1 MLASLLVMNIHS
13 QTVKSL
19 LLSRFVLLSILW
31 QHLKCCTRSQTSY
44 CYSSVNIYSSIC
56 NCMNSSDAVSPG
68 TMMGALIEDVVISVS
83 MGANPASAR
92 SPAVFT
98 NRCLR
103 SLQRHLQSA
112 GRPSE
117 ETQDLTCHP
126 AHAAAHH
133 LSSQRCAGHSLN
145 ALTQLRTTPPHDTTA
160 RTGVK

>member
-1 MLASLLVMNIHS
+1 MAAF
-13 QTVKSL
+13 T
-19 LLSRFVLLSILW
+19 
-31 QHLKCCTRSQTSY
+31 
-44 CYSSVNIYSSIC
+44 
-56 NCMNSSDAVSPG
+56 
-68 TMMGALIEDVVISVS
+68 EDVVVSVS

-133 LSSQRCAGHSLN
+133 VSSQHCAGQLLS
-145 ALTQLRTTPPHDTTA
+145 ALTQLRTTPPHTLESSERIDLYL
-160 RTGVK
+160 V